1 MIAVPAILG
10 AAGGRDRER
19 VLRLLAI
26 LGWCTGFGQPRR
38 SCSRSSS
45 RRWWGARLVPAT
57 ARPRVPD
64 PRPSRRSALTS
75 PTNPTTSAPAP
86 ATTASTLDCGDY
98 IATVAPA
105 AIAPLQVVLG
115 VVALPTSPHNPAL
128 QTALTG
134 EAGPYRLFAKTGLLI
149 KPGATFQLLVPTEDA
164 DRVGIGWGNGPITP
178 SNSLSA
184 ANCGDPGDTQWLA
197 YPGGYW
203 IDHPACVPLI
213 VTAGGKQ
220 QQVHIGLGTNC
231 PGQTPPAEPNQT

>member
-1 MIAVPAILG
+1 MFAV
-10 AAGGRDRER
+10 
-19 VLRLLAI
+19 LLAA
-26 LGWCTGFGQPRR
+26 LVGCTTGTGNRPA
-38 SCSRSSS
+38 SS
-45 RRWWGARLVPAT
+45 T
-57 ARPRVPD
+57 
-64 PRPSRRSALTS
+64 RSASVTTQR
-75 PTNPTTSAPAP
+75 PTGPTTPTTSAPAP

-213 VTAGGKQ
+213 VTAGGTQ